1 MLVQAKN
8 KANNSVTVVPE
19 DYLKFNDN
27 LELVK
32 EKDKEKEKEKESKAE
47 DK

>member
-19 DYLKFNDN
+19 EYLKFNDN

-32 EKDKEKEKEKESKAE
+32 EKKTKAE